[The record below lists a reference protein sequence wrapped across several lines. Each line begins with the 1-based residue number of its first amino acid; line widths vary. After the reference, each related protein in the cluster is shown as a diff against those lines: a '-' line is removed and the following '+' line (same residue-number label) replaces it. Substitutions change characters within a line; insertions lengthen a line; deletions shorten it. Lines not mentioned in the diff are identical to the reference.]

1 MSSTRRTSAVV
12 AVTVLLLGV
21 AGTIAAHGESE
32 ATSFQATASA
42 EGVRIGVAAPNF
54 VVVDQLVDVGVPV
67 AQSTVDGLGN
77 SKAFASNP
85 YPGELA
91 ISGPGTIAGL
101 TGLPNP
107 GNYPLYA
114 ATSYPTTTEA
124 HFSQPN
130 YDLSAKSAEQSS
142 DAVASAGGSA
152 ADSSVGA
159 VKATATSRRAA
170 DSGAVS
176 AEAISTADAVNLA
189 GGALRIGAIRA
200 TAKVTRRPGAVPVR
214 SSSLSADGVSVAG
227 QSVGFNDKGFV
238 VAGTST
244 PIPDDSPVASALAGA
259 NISVRYLKGIAD
271 PDGVVSPGLVITQRQ
286 QVPQGPTLI
295 VTYVFGR
302 AVAHASL
309 TSAASAV
316 AGAVPIAGGSG
327 PEGVVESPGSA
338 APAPIADVGGAG
350 SGGGSNG
357 TRIPVAAATPLSGAQ
372 GQPTAIASTGRTSSA
387 RLSKG
392 GASTASIYVILIIGA
407 VIALGGGQLLRM
419 MGVRMAWTS

>member
-1 MSSTRRTSAVV
+1 MPSTRRTAAVA
-12 AVTVLLLGV
+12 AVTVLLFGV
-21 AGTIAAHGESE
+21 VGTIAAHGQSE
-32 ATSFQATASA
+32 ATAFQATASA

-54 VVVDQLVDVGVPV
+54 VLVDQLVDVGVPV

-91 ISGPGTIAGL
+91 ISGPGTVAGV

-114 ATSYPTTTEA
+114 ASSYPTTPEA

-142 DAVASAGGSA
+142 EAIASAGGSA

-159 VKATATSRRAA
+159 AKATATSRRAA
-170 DSGAVS
+170 DSGTVS

-200 TAKVTRRPGAVPVR
+200 TAKVTRRPGAAPAR
-214 SSSLSADGVSVAG
+214 SSSLSVDGVSVGG
-227 QSVGFNDKGFV
+227 QSVGFNDKGLV
-238 VAGTST
+238 IAGTTT
-244 PIPDDSPVASALAGA
+244 PIPDSSPIAQVLAGA

-309 TSAASAV
+309 TGVERV
-316 AGAVPIAGGSG
+316 ATGALPIAGGAA
-327 PEGVVESPGSA
+327 PEGVVPSPATAAPTPGAGSA
-338 APAPIADVGGAG
+338 ASVDNRLSTAG
-350 SGGGSNG
+350 
-357 TRIPVAAATPLSGAQ
+357 AATSGAQ
-372 GQPTAIASTGRTSSA
+372 SQPTAIASTGRTASA

>member
-1 MSSTRRTSAVV
+1 MRSTRRVSAVV
-12 AVTVLLLGV
+12 AVTVLVLAV
-21 AGTIAAHGESE
+21 AGTIAAHAQSQV
-32 ATSFQATASA
+32 TSFQATASA
-42 EGVRIGVAAPNF
+42 EGVRVGVAAPNF

-85 YPGELA
+85 YPGELV
-91 ISGPGTIAGL
+91 ISGPGTVAGV

-114 ATSYPTTTEA
+114 ATSYPTTREA

-152 ADSSVGA
+152 SDSSVAA

-170 DSGAVS
+170 DSGTVS

-189 GGALRIGAIRA
+189 GGALRVGAIRG
-200 TAKVTRRPGAVPVR
+200 TAKVTRRPNTQPAR
-214 SSSLSADGVSVAG
+214 SSSFSVDGVSVGG
-227 QSVGFNDKGFV
+227 QPVGFNDKGFV
-238 VAGTST
+238 IAGTST
-244 PIPDDSPVASALAGA
+244 PIPADNPLAQTLEQA
-259 NISVRYLKGIAD
+259 HISMRYLRAIAD
-271 PDGVVSPGLVITQRQ
+271 SDGVVSPGLVITQRQ

-295 VTYVFGR
+295 LTYVFGR
-302 AVAHASL
+302 AVAHASI
-309 TSAASAV
+309 
-316 AGAVPIAGGSG
+316 AGADRLAVGALPIAGGTG
-327 PEGVVESPGSA
+327 QVGVVESPA
-338 APAPIADVGGAG
+338 AAVARGASVTSNGVAGAAQVSTGGAVG
-350 SGGGSNG
+350 SSQQSEP
-357 TRIPVAAATPLSGAQ
+357 R
-372 GQPTAIASTGRTSSA
+372 AIASTGRASSA
-387 RLSKG
+387 GLGRG

>member
-1 MSSTRRTSAVV
+1 MRANRRAVV
-12 AVTVLLLGV
+12 TVTVLLLGV
-21 AGTIAAHGESE
+21 AGTIAAHGQSG
-32 ATSFQATASA
+32 ATSFQATAAA

-91 ISGPGTIAGL
+91 ISGPGTVAGL

-114 ATSYPTTTEA
+114 ASSYPTTPEA

-170 DSGAVS
+170 DSGTVS

-200 TAKVTRRPGAVPVR
+200 TAKVSRRTNAAPAR
-214 SSSLSADGVSVAG
+214 SSSLSVDGVSVAG
-227 QSVGFNDKGFV
+227 QSVGFNDKGLAI
-238 VAGTST
+238 AGTST
-244 PIPDDSPVASALAGA
+244 PIPDNSPIAQVLAGA
-259 NISVRYLKGIAD
+259 DISVRYLKGIAD
-271 PDGVVSPGLVITQRQ
+271 PDGVVSPGLMITQRQ
-286 QVPQGPTLI
+286 QVPQGPMLI

-309 TSAASAV
+309 TGAERAV
-316 AGAVPIAGGSG
+316 TGAVPIAGGTD
-327 PEGVVESPGSA
+327 PAGVVESP
-338 APAPIADVGGAG
+338 
-350 SGGGSNG
+350 
-357 TRIPVAAATPLSGAQ
+357 AATAPTRASSGETLSPARMATSGAQ
-372 GQPTAIASTGRTSSA
+372 GQSTTIAATGRAAPA

-392 GASTASIYVILIIGA
+392 GASTASIYVILLIGA
-407 VIALGGGQLLRM
+407 AIALGGGQLLRM

>member
-1 MSSTRRTSAVV
+1 MSAVA
-12 AVTVLLLGV
+12 AVTVLLFGV
-21 AGTIAAHGESE
+21 VGTIAAHGQSE
-32 ATSFQATASA
+32 ATAFQATASA
-42 EGVRIGVAAPNF
+42 EGVRIGVAAPSF

-91 ISGPGTIAGL
+91 ISLPGTLAGV

-114 ATSYPTTTEA
+114 ASSYPTTPEA

-159 VKATATSRRAA
+159 AKATATSRRAA

-176 AEAISTADAVNLA
+176 AEAVSTADAVNLA

-200 TAKVTRRPGAVPVR
+200 TAKVTRRPGAAPVR
-214 SSSLSADGVSVAG
+214 SSSLSADGVSVGG
-227 QSVGFNDKGFV
+227 QSVGFNDKGLV
-238 VAGTST
+238 IAGTST
-244 PIPDDSPVASALAGA
+244 PIPDGSPIAQVLAGA

-286 QVPQGPTLI
+286 QVPQGPMLI

-309 TSAASAV
+309 T
-316 AGAVPIAGGSG
+316 GAERMATGALPIAGGAG
-327 PEGVVESPGSA
+327 PEGIVEPPGTPAPAQVAGAGVAGSA
-338 APAPIADVGGAG
+338 VPSDSRLPTAG
-350 SGGGSNG
+350 
-357 TRIPVAAATPLSGAQ
+357 ATPGAQ
-372 GQPTAIASTGRTSSA
+372 GQPTAIASTGRTASA